1 MYVCLCKGVTDGDI
15 KNAVASG
22 CRSLRE
28 LKRETG
34 LATQCGK
41 CSCHARDILHEE
53 LAHAMYA
60 GRNSSKLTP
69 RRRGLLHLI

>member
-53 LAHAMYA
+53 LHTQCTPVEIHP
-60 GRNSSKLTP
+60 NS
-69 RRRGLLHLI
+69 HLGVEVCYT